1 MDWHF
6 RGFHRVTL
14 PVYSVQSKWMLSLW
28 LVPGFAMRRDIY
40 TGHVDEGTEYLT
52 GINGLLTSPS
62 ASLLTFD
69 FG

>member
-1 MDWHF
+1 
-6 RGFHRVTL
+6 
-14 PVYSVQSKWMLSLW
+14 MLSLW